1 MLLTSM
7 FLPPRWP
14 TVAAA
19 TRRCIHSTSAS
30 WSRKASRRPLTGK
43 MANKNYMK
51 GKGVRPIGRHTKH
64 GAPAPLRLPPFRTL
78 PVSLESGSA
87 RAALAMC

>member
-14 TVAAA
+14 TVATA

-51 GKGVRPIGRHTKH
+51 G
-64 GAPAPLRLPPFRTL
+64 
-78 PVSLESGSA
+78 
-87 RAALAMC
+87 